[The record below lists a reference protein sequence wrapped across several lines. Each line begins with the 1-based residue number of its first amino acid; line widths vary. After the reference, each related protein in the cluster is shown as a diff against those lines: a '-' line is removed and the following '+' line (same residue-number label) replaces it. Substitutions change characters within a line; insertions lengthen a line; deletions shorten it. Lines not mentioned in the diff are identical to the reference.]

1 MDVIYALG
9 LILALNV
16 YIGLVIYLSKR
27 QRLFFGLLLP
37 ILMSG
42 VSVWCVM
49 EYVQYS
55 SRHLNSQAGVSMICS
70 LILAVFGWIL
80 FTVVRYGESK

>member
-1 MDVIYALG
+1 MDIIFGLG

-27 QRLFFGLLLP
+27 KHIFWGLLLP

-42 VSVWCVM
+42 VSVWCVV

-70 LILAVFGWIL
+70 LILAVFSWIL